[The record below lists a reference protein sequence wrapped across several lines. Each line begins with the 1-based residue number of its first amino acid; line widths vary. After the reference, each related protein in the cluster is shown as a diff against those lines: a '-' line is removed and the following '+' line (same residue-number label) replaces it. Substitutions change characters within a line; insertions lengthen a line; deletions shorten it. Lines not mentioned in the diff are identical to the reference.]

1 LAGAGATPYKNKRTK
16 IQRGAGALLCGVFR
30 GSPFFVLCNPL
41 FSGGILR
48 GTPLFILPKFNTMKK
63 SILFS
68 LGFALFF
75 IYAGIATLQNYGAIY
90 AFPFI
95 VMAGATALLFSGVM
109 DYYKK

>member
-1 LAGAGATPYKNKRTK
+1 
-16 IQRGAGALLCGVFR
+16 
-30 GSPFFVLCNPL
+30 
-41 FSGGILR
+41 
-48 GTPLFILPKFNTMKK
+48 MKK

-75 IYAGIATLQNYGAIY
+75 IYAGIATLQNYGLLY

-95 VMAGATALLFSGVM
+95 VMGGATALLFSGVM

>member
-1 LAGAGATPYKNKRTK
+1 MRPFVWGNSKGY
-16 IQRGAGALLCGVFR
+16 
-30 GSPFFVLCNPL
+30 PFFC
-41 FSGGILR
+41 
-48 GTPLFILPKFNTMKK
+48 LPKCNTMKK

-75 IYAGIATLQNYGAIY
+75 IYAGIATLQNYGLLY

-95 VMAGATALLFSGVM
+95 VMGGATALLFSGVM

>member
-1 LAGAGATPYKNKRTK
+1 VGATPYKNKRTK
-16 IQRGAGALLCGVFR
+16 NTWGTCVPLCGVTQKVT
-30 GSPFFVLCNPL
+30 PF
-41 FSGGILR
+41 
-48 GTPLFILPKFNTMKK
+48 FILPKCNTMKK

-68 LGFALFF
+68 LGLALFF